1 MPRRNGTGPLGMGP
15 MTGRGFG
22 LCSAG
27 NFAYKSRLGC
37 RMGYGRGFGR
47 RLGYYL
53 ADQRNERDFL
63 EDEKAILEERIK
75 NIDEILNSSQNED

>member
-22 LCSAG
+22 LCSTG

-47 RLGYYL
+47 FRYYPVN
-53 ADQRNERDFL
+53 QRDERAFL
-63 EDEKAILEERIK
+63 EDEKTILEERIK
-75 NIDEILNSSQNED
+75 YIDEVLNSSQDKD